1 MFGERI
7 SLRYSPPEE
16 YHGCE
21 CFGRMVIHSATWCSS
36 LALGLI
42 WRCHMGG
49 CGWGSFR
56 RQKHWAKGAPHR
68 GGQSHLQLLVLVI
81 GPRNYQVAGKHPFLC
96 QRCIISL
103 REVVPSEQ
111 KAMTTHYSTLAWK
124 TPKTGRPG
132 RLQSMGLLRV
142 GHDWVTSLSFFTFL
156 NWRRKWQPLKCSFLE
171 NSRDGGAWWVAV
183 YGVAQNRTRLK
194 RFSSSS
200 SSFWTKGVN

>member
-1 MFGERI
+1 
-7 SLRYSPPEE
+7 
-16 YHGCE
+16 
-21 CFGRMVIHSATWCSS
+21 
-36 LALGLI
+36 
-42 WRCHMGG
+42 
-49 CGWGSFR
+49 
-56 RQKHWAKGAPHR
+56 
-68 GGQSHLQLLVLVI
+68 
-81 GPRNYQVAGKHPFLC
+81 
-96 QRCIISL
+96 
-103 REVVPSEQ
+103 
-111 KAMTTHYSTLAWK
+111 MTTHYSTLAWK

-200 SSFWTKGVN
+200 SSFWSKGVKKSSYRWRMNHLWSEGRTNCKAIVNPQVEEISCHRCKNNSRKKLLKLYSEYGHKNHFGFCF